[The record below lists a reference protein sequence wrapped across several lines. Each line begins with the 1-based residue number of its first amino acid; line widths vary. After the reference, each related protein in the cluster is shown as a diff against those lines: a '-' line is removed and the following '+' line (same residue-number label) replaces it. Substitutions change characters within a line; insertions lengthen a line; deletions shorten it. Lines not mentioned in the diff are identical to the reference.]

1 MINRNIATMT
11 MPMTTYGVMRM
22 PRSDCFIASNSA
34 SDRVAR
40 AAESIGFRRAWMKF
54 IATYM
59 PHSEPMGLN
68 DCAKF
73 SRRVAVAG
81 SPIARMYGFALVSRK
96 LRPQVRMKY
105 AIRKGQYDPVD
116 RAAMNRN
123 APVAYRPR
131 PIRMPL
137 L

>member
-1 MINRNIATMT
+1 
-11 MPMTTYGVMRM
+11 
-22 PRSDCFIASNSA
+22 
-34 SDRVAR
+34 
-40 AAESIGFRRAWMKF
+40 
-54 IATYM
+54 
-59 PHSEPMGLN
+59 MGLN